1 MAQPATRYPSQ
12 ELAGI
17 NFGQA
22 KLALEQRFLEERNQ
36 AATKAQDGDAVAAK
50 KQKISSLAAEQPT
63 ALLNTGYRIPLLGLG
78 TFKADEKTTNE
89 AVAAALKAGYRHID
103 CASHYLNE
111 PAIGNGLHAAL
122 KAKYAKRENLFITS
136 KLWNTDHAAE
146 DVRPALE
153 ATLHDLRTPYLD
165 LYLIH
170 WPVTEPQKKGD
181 RIDPG
186 IRETWTAMEK
196 LVDAGLVKNI
206 GVSNFSI
213 KKLEEVLS
221 FCRIRPAVNQV
232 EVHPIWRNDELIAY
246 CGSQGIHV
254 SAYCPLGTPWTSA
267 KAVIRRADPASQ
279 HPVINDIA
287 KKYKKHV
294 LHIIMRWGLQHGT
307 SILAK
312 SSNPGRI
319 KSNLE
324 EVLNFQLAKEDYDRI
339 SAIDFQLRL
348 VDGIRFLRPEGPYRT
363 MKDLWDEDT
372 TDACRLRF
380 INSMYKFPSTPSVQ
394 LSSGHHMPILGVS
407 TWLKHNVQET
417 VEHALRSGFRHVDVS
432 SQRGNEAEIGQALA
446 EIYSD
451 WLVNRPDTWITGK
464 VWPEG
469 EACPTPAHVRS
480 QVSATLASLKV
491 DYLDLCLLPAHSDM
505 NALKAAWE
513 TMEALVD
520 EGKLRSIGLQ
530 DASVEQLT
538 EVMGTARIFPAV
550 NSVEVHPGNRNDELL
565 AFCKCQGVHV
575 MASSWPATA
584 YMLHRKE
591 VPALL
596 RAPLVA
602 NIARSLGKRPAQV
615 LIRWALQ
622 HGTSVSPKAGS
633 HEHVQGI
640 LDVLNWELTEDD
652 YRALA
657 RLPREVMSSDVANVS
672 HPAGVLFAAE
682 A

>member
-1 MAQPATRYPSQ
+1 MAQPATHYISQ
-12 ELAGI
+12 DLT
-17 NFGQA
+17 
-22 KLALEQRFLEERNQ
+22 KLALEQHFLDERNH
-36 AATKAQDGDAVAAK
+36 AASKGIDGGA
-50 KQKISSLAAEQPT
+50 LAAEKQKFSSIAVTQPT
-63 ALLNTGYRIPLLGLG
+63 ALLNTGSRIPLLGLG
-78 TFKADEKTTNE
+78 TFKADEQTTNE

-122 KAKYAKRENLFITS
+122 KAGHAKREDLFITS

-153 ATLHDLRTPYLD
+153 ATLHDLRTPFLD

-186 IRETWTAMEK
+186 IKETWVAMEK
-196 LVDAGLVKNI
+196 LVDAGLVRNI

-232 EVHPIWRNDELIAY
+232 EVHPIWRNEDLIAY
-246 CGSQGIHV
+246 CRDQNIHV

-267 KAVIRRADPASQ
+267 KAVIRRADPASK
-279 HPVINDIA
+279 HPVINEIA
-287 KKYKKHV
+287 KKYNKHV

-319 KSNLE
+319 KNNLE
-324 EVLNFQLAKEDYDRI
+324 EVLNFELSKEDYNRI
-339 SAIDFQLRL
+339 TAIDFQLRL

-363 MKDLWDEDT
+363 MKDLWDEDH

-380 INSMYKFPSTPSVQ
+380 INSLYKFPSTPAVQ
-394 LSSGHHMPILGVS
+394 LSSGHPMPVLGVS
-407 TWLKHNVQET
+407 TWLKHQVQET
-417 VEHALRSGFRHVDVS
+417 VEHALRSGFRHIDVS
-432 SQRGNEAEIGQALA
+432 SQRGNEAEIGKVMS
-446 EIYSD
+446 EIFSD
-451 WLVNRPDTWITGK
+451 WLVNRPNTWITGK
-464 VWPEG
+464 VWADG
-469 EACPTPAHVRS
+469 DACPTPNHVRR
-480 QVSATLASLKV
+480 QLSATLAALKV
-491 DYLDLCLLPAHSDM
+491 DYLDLCLLPAHDDS
-505 NALKAAWE
+505 AAFKAAWE
-513 TMEALVD
+513 TMESLVD
-520 EGKLRSIGLQ
+520 EGKLRVIGLQ
-530 DASVEQLT
+530 DASVKQLT
-538 EVMGTARIFPAV
+538 EVMGSARIVPAV

-565 AFCKCQGVHV
+565 AFCRCQGVHV

-591 VPALL
+591 APALL

-602 NIARSLGKRPAQV
+602 SIARRLGKRPEQV

-640 LDVLNWELTEDD
+640 LDVLNWDLPEDD

-657 RLPREVMSSDVANVS
+657 RLPRKVLSSDIANVS
-672 HPAGVLFAAE
+672 HPAGVLFCAE